1 MPKRKT
7 GKVGL
12 AKGASDKVN
21 QTRLTIKKPTITR
34 VRTYIKRG
42 EAWTAIRTL
51 GQTIGTT
58 SDVKIDLPK
67 IVYHKDM
74 RDKFFSRVFD
84 DGVMVKN
91 SIHDGRYRTSWGEQD
106 KLLSTASVRNLILGL
121 VNKRKKSKI
130 PKEHRQLYNELI
142 DLCSSLRIP
151 TKFSGFATSK
161 GVMQHPTAE
170 GSGFFSTKKVDGPHG
185 SYDVERVKYIGEA
198 VRLSKEANESLSDQA
213 RAMVR
218 AAIEFSLNYFTA
230 PITAKNVQP
239 FSTKKGVSTT
249 DESLLEQIKSRE
261 RIKDIYVKLGG
272 KLRTLESEDD
282 TVVEE
287 PEDES
292 LTRDWQRDLKITTK
306 DPFPF
311 AQPSP
316 RRERRAKKT
325 TTSVPDTKLPV
336 GSGSVVLSK
345 PFSSSP
351 GVQQS
356 TSSGP
361 TGQGVFS
368 MSGNALQQNTLK
380 RGVSLVPKLNLSLL
394 QPMQMQ
400 MGDVLPLGDQTVRPS
415 LKRKRSPSLSDTGA
429 STVLFD
435 LPSQM
440 PEVPPDREPD
450 REDVFDDTFAP
461 LLSEIDLSDLDFSEV
476 DRDWADLWDTEGK
489 ELSDGSVGPLGY
501 GVMALPLKNHVEDQ
515 IGWPED
521 DVEESGWDMFDP
533 GDLVEHDFVPLDDFA
548 EHDLMQFGFNTL
560 PGEMQMV
567 QPMPDVGQAP
577 GFGMDPVDEMLLQ
590 LPDVPTH
597 PIGDDVGDLEF
608 PMVPQTVPGNVMG
621 EGSVSGV
628 VEGEGDGLLELLA
641 L

>member
-1 MPKRKT
+1 M
-7 GKVGL
+7 
-12 AKGASDKVN
+12 
-21 QTRLTIKKPTITR
+21 
-34 VRTYIKRG
+34 
-42 EAWTAIRTL
+42 
-51 GQTIGTT
+51 
-58 SDVKIDLPK
+58 
-67 IVYHKDM
+67 
-74 RDKFFSRVFD
+74 
-84 DGVMVKN
+84 
-91 SIHDGRYRTSWGEQD
+91 
-106 KLLSTASVRNLILGL
+106 
-121 VNKRKKSKI
+121 NKREKSEI

-198 VRLSKEANESLSDQA
+198 VMLSKAAGESLSDQA

-306 DPFPF
+306 DPYPF
-311 AQPSP
+311 APPSP
-316 RRERRAKKT
+316 RREQKPKKT

-336 GSGSVVLSK
+336 GSGSLVLSK
-345 PFSSSP
+345 PFSFSP

-356 TSSGP
+356 TLSGP

-368 MSGNALQQNTLK
+368 VSGNAPQKNTLMQ
-380 RGVSLVPKLNLSLL
+380 GVPVVPKLNLSLL
-394 QPMQMQ
+394 PPMPMP

-440 PEVPPDREPD
+440 PEVPPDREFD

-533 GDLVEHDFVPLDDFA
+533 SDLVEHDFVPLDDFA
-548 EHDLMQFGFNTL
+548 EHDLMQFGFDTL

-597 PIGDDVGDLEF
+597 PIGDDVGDLDW
-608 PMVPQTVPGNVMG
+608 PMVPGTVPGNVMG
-621 EGSVSGV
+621 EGSVSGIT
-628 VEGEGDGLLELLA
+628 EGEGDGLLELLA